1 MSTTIKPNYTH
12 MALAFVGGL
21 VLPLLVGIPIA
32 YFQGIQPKNF
42 MYAVFHLSQAYN
54 TSFQVGVAANIGI
67 FFLLMKQDKHIFYA
81 RGWMIATMIAA
92 TVALVRIAEGF

>member
-1 MSTTIKPNYTH
+1 
-12 MALAFVGGL
+12 MALAFAGGL
-21 VLPLLVGIPIA
+21 IFPLLVGMIIA
-32 YFQGIQPKNF
+32 YFQGIQPENF
-42 MYAVFHLSQAYN
+42 LYAVFHLSQAYN

-81 RGWMIATMIAA
+81 RGWMISTMIVA